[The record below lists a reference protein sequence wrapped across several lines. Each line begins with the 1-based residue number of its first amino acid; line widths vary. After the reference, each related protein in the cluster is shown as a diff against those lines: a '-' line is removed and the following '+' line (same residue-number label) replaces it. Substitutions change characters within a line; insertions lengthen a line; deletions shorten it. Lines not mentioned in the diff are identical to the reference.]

1 MTVRSFIHLA
11 ALAAL
16 LPASVMHGQRTNR
29 SPSDS
34 PDLASGSAA
43 TSLAVVNA
51 RIWTGDARRSMRVA
65 RAMRCGQ
72 VFVNA
77 YGAGGG
83 IELPFGGVK
92 KSGHG
97 REKGFEALYEF
108 SASKTIVVS
117 HG

>member
-16 LPASVMHGQRTNR
+16 LLASVMHGQRTNR

-51 RIWTGDARRSMRVA
+51 RIWTGDARRPWADGLAAEGERAGECAEMNAA
-65 RAMRCGQ
+65 RHLED
-72 VFVNA
+72 
-77 YGAGGG
+77 G
-83 IELPFGGVK
+83 IKPLQRRATAK
-92 KSGHG
+92 KSGQANTTAPPK
-97 REKGFEALYEF
+97 RRQ
-108 SASKTIVVS
+108 
-117 HG
+117 